1 MIDRLNPPPANL
13 RSRADLHLTEDK
25 ARFKIIRDG
34 HLGSG
39 MFPDHTLTDQ
49 DIKDLLV
56 YFSLLRRHAP
66 VPENALTD
74 CPATNLISRHAF
86 FSGLAPVCQREK
98 ICGSTD
104 TFLITLRLFL
114 TALLSCTSALR
125 IASTI
130 YEHAS

>member
-1 MIDRLNPPPANL
+1 
-13 RSRADLHLTEDK
+13 
-25 ARFKIIRDG
+25 
-34 HLGSG
+34 

-49 DIKDLLV
+49 DIKDLLA

-104 TFLITLRLFL
+104 TFLITLRPFFDSPAFVHFR
-114 TALLSCTSALR
+114 TAHRINHLRARIVRNRRFDRAL
-125 IASTI
+125 
-130 YEHAS
+130 